1 MRVLPERKW
10 EAEPLLRFVAGVCFC
25 LSIGALASSAVLPK
39 AAFATQ
45 EGKFFLFVTNSLV
58 LHGGTLLLVAV
69 LLRQHGIGW
78 CDGFGFRREGIVRT
92 LGLAFAGVLVALP
105 VALLLQQLSAMG
117 MKSVSVQP
125 EVQVVVQTLQA
136 TQTLQQRVFFAFVA
150 ILGAPVVE
158 EIIFRG
164 ILYPAIKQRGWPQLA
179 LWGTSLLF
187 ALTHA
192 NTATFLPLTFL
203 AMVLVFLYE
212 RTGNLLAPILTHSLF
227 NAANYFALVFQ
238 SELKQFFNVP

>member
-78 CDGFGFRREGIVRT
+78 CEGFGFRREGIVRT

-164 ILYPAIKQRGWPQLA
+164 ILYPAIKQRGWPQTA